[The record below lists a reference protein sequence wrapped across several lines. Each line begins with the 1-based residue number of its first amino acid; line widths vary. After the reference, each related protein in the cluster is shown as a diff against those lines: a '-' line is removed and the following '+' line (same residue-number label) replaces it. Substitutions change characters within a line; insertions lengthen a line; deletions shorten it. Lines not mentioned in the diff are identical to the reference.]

1 MRSMNIWKLQWSF
14 KVQKIND
21 DDHCFSIQTIK
32 VLLTNWSQTTTLKWS
47 DNARFWGKSSPQNSV
62 TDDSRWR
69 WWKSPVSSSP
79 SVRKKIII
87 MELHTYKK
95 MLNWSDL
102 SPALQ
107 TIAVDIYESNI
118 RCLFDT
124 CKQSE
129 SLGGRTCNWSHLEET
144 LVA

>member
-1 MRSMNIWKLQWSF
+1 MKSMNIWKLQWSF
-14 KVQKIND
+14 EAQKIND
-21 DDHCFSIQTIK
+21 DDHCSSIQT
-32 VLLTNWSQTTTLKWS
+32 
-47 DNARFWGKSSPQNSV
+47 RGKSSPRNSV
-62 TDDSRWR
+62 IDDSPWR
-69 WWKSPVSSSP
+69 WWKSSVSSSP
-79 SVRKKIII
+79 SVRKKIMI

-129 SLGGRTCNWSHLEET
+129 SLWVECVTGVIWRKPWLHEDDLK
-144 LVA
+144 